1 MLTSMN
7 LRDFTGSTYPSDNVL
22 RFQKNLL
29 EKYREKSWRLVKKS
43 EM

>member
-7 LRDFTGSTYPSDNVL
+7 LRDFTGSTLPSDVL

-29 EKYREKSWRLVKKS
+29 EKYREKS
-43 EM
+43 